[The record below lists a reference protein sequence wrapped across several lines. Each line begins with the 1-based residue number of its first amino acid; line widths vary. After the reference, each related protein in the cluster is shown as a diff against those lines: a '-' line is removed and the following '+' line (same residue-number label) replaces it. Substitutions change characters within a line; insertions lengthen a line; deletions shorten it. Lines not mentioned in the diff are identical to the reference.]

1 MVSDFLHDF
10 SFCNWCQIKVNWRTG
25 LLKPSGLNF
34 AFKILGNPW
43 VSLIIFLKIQCALK
57 SSYEEGWHER

>member
-10 SFCNWCQIKVNWRTG
+10 SFYNWCQIKVNWRTG

-34 AFKILGNPW
+34 AFKILGNP
-43 VSLIIFLKIQCALK
+43 
-57 SSYEEGWHER
+57 